1 MKLLSIFSL
10 ICFFQT
16 LVSVTGLPQAIPVEN
31 SEFNI
36 DNYVNEIL
44 GDAFSQDEL
53 LAIEELGGELKK
65 RDLESSIESV
75 LNLVNRTGIIWDAL
89 DYVIDNPDS
98 VGNVLNLTSG
108 LLGGGNDDDDESS
121 SSNSTFL
128 LNFVFGIVQEVNLT
142 SLANSVID
150 SGLLQSLLDGLLLED
165 KYRERILDIIY
176 QIVESNMDSITDVA
190 HDLLAPANHQKRDD
204 DSLIEFAGN
213 VVGGFLGSSLF
224 YNGLDDVMSALN
236 DSGIVVYIA
245 QRFISTPKYVNY
257 TGGLIQNALE
267 NSDFNILSLL
277 GSIDIEQLLSRALK
291 DTSAITSAVGSILEG
306 AGASTE
312 QARGVISR
320 YVPAVRSIIEDLED
334 KGLFTDL
341 NDNIFPSN
349 SVERK
354 ESEPTLMSSS
364 SSGSDSASESSVS
377 DSGSNLVS
385 NNLFMNGLIWFPTM
399 IIGAVFFA

>member
-1 MKLLSIFSL
+1 MKLFSIFSL

-31 SEFNI
+31 SEFDI

-98 VGNVLNLTSG
+98 VGNVLNLTRG
-108 LLGGGNDDDDESS
+108 LLGGGDDDEESS

-176 QIVESNMDSITDVA
+176 QIVESNMEAITDVA
-190 HDLLAPANHQKRDD
+190 HDLLAPANHEKRDD
-204 DSLIEFAGN
+204 GSLVEFAGN

-224 YNGLDDVMSALN
+224 YDGLDDVMSALN

-267 NSDFNILSLL
+267 NSDFNILALL
-277 GSIDIEQLLSRALK
+277 GSIDIEQLLSRALS
-291 DTSAITSAVGSILEG
+291 DTSAITSTVGSILEG

-341 NDNIFPSN
+341 NENIFPSN

-364 SSGSDSASESSVS
+364 SSASDSASESSVS

-385 NNLFMNGLIWFPTM
+385 NNLFMNGLIWLPTM